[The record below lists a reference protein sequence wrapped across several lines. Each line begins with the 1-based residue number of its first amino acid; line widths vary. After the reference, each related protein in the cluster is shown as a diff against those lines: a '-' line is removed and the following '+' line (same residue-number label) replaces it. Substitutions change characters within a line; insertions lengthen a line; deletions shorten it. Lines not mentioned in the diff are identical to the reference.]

1 MKKALTIVTTET
13 DPYKQL
19 GWYDFNLFDGQ
30 KLDII
35 FVVND
40 NYKLINVYDVKQTV
54 NQYTFKIDVDS
65 SNEKICTVNFYEY
78 VTLNNN
84 LNKVKIPKVNN
95 LTICDFNEQTKVFN
109 IEKRKRKA
117 YTFTECGLNTN
128 DEIYFYQLDSAFK
141 NKYIDGYKLI
151 INDSNKNTVSDPK
164 IKDATRNTYKSIS
177 EFVYYKFENNIKLNS
192 SNKLRSI
199 NCKNWTITKE
209 TQNKIPNEI
218 KNNPK
223 KLSNYIKEHSLYS
236 MFKGKK

>member
-54 NQYTFKIDVDS
+54 NQYTFKIDIDDT
-65 SNEKICTVNFYEY
+65 NNKICTVNFYEY

-84 LNKVKIPKVNN
+84 LNKVKIPKVKN
-95 LTICDFNEQTKVFN
+95 LTICDFNEQTKSFN
-109 IEKRKRKA
+109 IEKITKTY
-117 YTFTECGLNTN
+117 YTFADCGLKTN

-151 INDSNKNTVSDPK
+151 INNPNKNTVSDPK
-164 IKDATRNTYKSIS
+164 IKDSTRNTYKSIN

-192 SNKLRSI
+192 NNELRTM

-209 TQNKIPNEI
+209 TYNKIPNII
-218 KNNPK
+218 KNDTK

-236 MFKGKK
+236 MFKCKK